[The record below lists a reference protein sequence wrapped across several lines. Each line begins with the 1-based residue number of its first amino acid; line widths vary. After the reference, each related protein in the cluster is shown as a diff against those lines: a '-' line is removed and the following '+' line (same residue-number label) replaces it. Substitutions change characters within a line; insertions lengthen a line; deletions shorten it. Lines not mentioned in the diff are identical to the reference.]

1 VGAALLL
8 AVWVV
13 PMGLSGT
20 AVALTPISVDLGADQ
35 TLLQWVV
42 NGFNVV
48 FAVFTLVWGM
58 LSDRIGYRTT
68 FRFGVVLYLAGAT
81 LTSLAGSLAVVVV
94 TRTLAGVAGAA
105 VFTGA
110 ASVISNTFDGRARGR
125 MFALYGATIGLGL
138 ASGPSIAGALIAV
151 SGWRLVY
158 AVHAVLLVLAL
169 TGSLLIPRVMSPT
182 VHPTRRIDIS
192 FLRNPRFMAM
202 CLVAVAGSIGFVTML
217 TYLPTA
223 FSATL
228 GLTDASIGL
237 HMLPLTIPVFCGPF
251 LGEWLARKGKGKGIT
266 ATTVIVLGL
275 ILLCTGLAGMLLLSP
290 DHSAMMVLL
299 PTILIGTGFGL
310 SLGLVDAEALSTVP
324 SQSSGTAAGILNF
337 FRMGS
342 EAVFVGLYGGIVAF
356 GVNARLANRTEADTV
371 ISGQFSHPG
380 VYRDAFSVAVY
391 ILLGLLVATAA
402 TAALLLWRR
411 HAHRAHDTEV
421 TSVQASPIPT
431 RPAPAPRSLPAGSPA
446 ESASSP
452 SAPQMPPSP
461 SSP

>member
-1 VGAALLL
+1 
-8 AVWVV
+8 
-13 PMGLSGT
+13 MGLSGT
-20 AVALTPISVDLGADQ
+20 AVALTPISIDLGSDQ

-42 NGFNVV
+42 NGFNVA
-48 FAVFTLVWGM
+48 FAVFTVVWGM
-58 LSDRIGYRTT
+58 LSDRIGYRMT
-68 FRFGVVLYLAGAT
+68 FRFGVVLYLVAAT

-94 TRTLAGVAGAA
+94 ARTLAGVAGAA

-138 ASGPSIAGALIAV
+138 ASGPSIAGALIA
-151 SGWRLVY
+151 SSDWRLVY
-158 AVHAVLLVLAL
+158 AVHAVLLALAF
-169 TGSLLIPRVMSPT
+169 TGSLLIPRVTSPT
-182 VHPTRRIDIS
+182 ARQTKRIDLS
-192 FLRNPRFMAM
+192 LLRNSRFMAM

-228 GLTDASIGL
+228 GLADTSIGL

-251 LGEWLARKGKGKGIT
+251 LGEWLARKGKGIT
-266 ATTVIVLGL
+266 TTTVIVLGL

-290 DHSAMMVLL
+290 DHSAIVVLL

-324 SQSSGTAAGILNF
+324 PQSSGTAAGVLNF

-342 EAVFVGLYGGIVAF
+342 EAVFVGLYGGVVAL

-380 VYRDAFSVAVY
+380 VYGDAFSVAIY
-391 ILLGLLVATAA
+391 ILLGLLVVTAA

-411 HAHRAHDTEV
+411 HAHRAHDAEV
-421 TSVQASPIPT
+421 TSAQASPIPT
-431 RPAPAPRSLPAGSPA
+431 
-446 ESASSP
+446 
-452 SAPQMPPSP
+452 
-461 SSP
+461 